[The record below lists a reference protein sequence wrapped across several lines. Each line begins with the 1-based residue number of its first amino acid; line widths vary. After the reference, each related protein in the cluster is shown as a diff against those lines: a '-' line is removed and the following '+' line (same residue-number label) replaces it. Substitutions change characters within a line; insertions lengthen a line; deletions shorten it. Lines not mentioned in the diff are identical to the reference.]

1 MDGLKRHIQILKEKP
16 KLKILVT
23 GANGYLGQ
31 GIVRIILNNGHCV
44 VATDFNTQFVDER
57 AERIACNLF
66 EVDNPYSFFGE
77 PDVLLHLAWRDGFV
91 HYSSAH
97 IEDLPKH
104 YAFIKKMVDGGI
116 QQVAVMGSMH
126 EIGFFEGSINEST
139 PCHPTTPY
147 GIAKNAL
154 RDLTQMLCKQKNIVF
169 QWLRGYYIVGN
180 SKFGSSIFSKI
191 TAAVDEGKTEFPF
204 TLGQNQYDFIDYP
217 DFCAQVAAVV
227 GQKNEQGIINIC
239 SGKPEKLADR
249 VERFIKENDY
259 RIKLQYGAFPDRP
272 YDSKAIWGN
281 DTKIR
286 KIMENQTN

>member
-1 MDGLKRHIQILKEKP
+1 M
-16 KLKILVT
+16 KILVT

-31 GIVRIILNNGHCV
+31 GIVRSILNNGHCV

-57 AERIACNLF
+57 AERIVCNLF

-116 QQVAVMGSMH
+116 QQVAVMGTMH

-147 GIAKNAL
+147 GIGKNAL
-154 RDLTQMLCKQKNIVF
+154 RDLTQMICKQKNIVF

-204 TLGQNQYDFIDYP
+204 TLGQNQYDFIDYS

-272 YDSKAIWGN
+272 YDSKAIWGD

-286 KIMENQTN
+286 KIMENQAN

>member
-1 MDGLKRHIQILKEKP
+1 MDGLKRHIQILKEEP

-31 GIVRIILNNGHCV
+31 GIVRSILNNGHCV

-116 QQVAVMGSMH
+116 KQVAVMGSMH

>member
-1 MDGLKRHIQILKEKP
+1 MDGLKRHIQILKEEP

-31 GIVRIILNNGHCV
+31 GIVRSILNNGHCV

-97 IEDLPKH
+97 IDDLPKH

-154 RDLTQMLCKQKNIVF
+154 RDLTQMICKQKNIVF
-169 QWLRGYYIVGN
+169 PWLRGYYIVGN

-249 VERFIKENDY
+249 VERFIKENGY

>member
-1 MDGLKRHIQILKEKP
+1 M
-16 KLKILVT
+16 KILVT

-31 GIVRIILNNGHCV
+31 GIVRSILNNGHCV

-97 IEDLPKH
+97 IDDLPKH

-154 RDLTQMLCKQKNIVF
+154 RDLTQMICKQKKKNIVF

-249 VERFIKENDY
+249 VERFIKENGY

>member
-1 MDGLKRHIQILKEKP
+1 MDRLKRHIQILKEEP

-31 GIVRIILNNGHCV
+31 GIVRSILNNGHCV

-97 IEDLPKH
+97 IDDLPKH

-139 PCHPTTPY
+139 PCHPSTPY
-147 GIAKNAL
+147 GIGKNAL
-154 RDLTQMLCKQKNIVF
+154 RDLTQMICKQKNIVF

-259 RIKLQYGAFPDRP
+259 RIKLRYGAFPDRP
-272 YDSKAIWGN
+272 YDSKAVWGN

>member
-1 MDGLKRHIQILKEKP
+1 M
-16 KLKILVT
+16 KILVT

-97 IEDLPKH
+97 IDDLPKH

-126 EIGFFEGSINEST
+126 EIGFFEGCINEST

-147 GIAKNAL
+147 GIGKNAL
-154 RDLTQMLCKQKNIVF
+154 RDLTQMICKQKNIVF

-272 YDSKAIWGN
+272 YDSKAVWGN

>member
-1 MDGLKRHIQILKEKP
+1 M
-16 KLKILVT
+16 KILVT

-31 GIVRIILNNGHCV
+31 GIVRSILNNGHCV

-97 IEDLPKH
+97 IDDLPKH

-147 GIAKNAL
+147 GIGKNAL
-154 RDLTQMLCKQKNIVF
+154 RDLTQMICEQKNIVF

-272 YDSKAIWGN
+272 YDSKAIWGD

-286 KIMENQTN
+286 KIMENQAN

>member
-31 GIVRIILNNGHCV
+31 GIVRSILNNGHCV

-57 AERIACNLF
+57 AERIVCNLF

-97 IEDLPKH
+97 IDDLPKH

-147 GIAKNAL
+147 GIGKNAL
-154 RDLTQMLCKQKNIVF
+154 RDLTQMICKQKNIVF

>member
-1 MDGLKRHIQILKEKP
+1 M
-16 KLKILVT
+16 KILVT

-31 GIVRIILNNGHCV
+31 GIVRSILNNGHCV

-57 AERIACNLF
+57 AERIGCNLF

-97 IEDLPKH
+97 IDDLPKH

-147 GIAKNAL
+147 GIGKNAL
-154 RDLTQMLCKQKNIVF
+154 RDLTQMICKQKNIVF

-286 KIMENQTN
+286 KIMENQAN

>member
-1 MDGLKRHIQILKEKP
+1 M
-16 KLKILVT
+16 KILVT

-31 GIVRIILNNGHCV
+31 GIVRSILNNGHCV

-57 AERIACNLF
+57 AERIVCNLF

-97 IEDLPKH
+97 IDDLPKH

-147 GIAKNAL
+147 GIGKNTL
-154 RDLTQMLCKQKNIVF
+154 RDLTQMICKQNNIVF

>member
-1 MDGLKRHIQILKEKP
+1 M
-16 KLKILVT
+16 KILVT

-31 GIVRIILNNGHCV
+31 GIVRSILNNGHCV

-97 IEDLPKH
+97 IDDLPKH

-147 GIAKNAL
+147 GIGKNAL
-154 RDLTQMLCKQKNIVF
+154 RELTQMICKQKNIVF

-217 DFCAQVAAVV
+217 DFCARVAAVV

-249 VERFIKENDY
+249 VERFIKENGY

>member
-1 MDGLKRHIQILKEKP
+1 MDGLKRHIQILKEEP

-31 GIVRIILNNGHCV
+31 GIVRSILNNGHCV

-97 IEDLPKH
+97 IDDLPKH

-154 RDLTQMLCKQKNIVF
+154 RDLTQMICKQKNIVF

-217 DFCAQVAAVV
+217 DFCAQVASVV

-249 VERFIKENDY
+249 VERFIKENGY